1 MATLRYEF
9 LADTYRTEIEK
20 VVSVWAMFDDD
31 DLRRRPHPSDT
42 RGRSLLEHMVHQ
54 SVSENLG
61 FATMLGSG

>member
-54 SVSENLG
+54 SVSENLC
-61 FATMLGSG
+61 FATMLGSV